1 MVAAHP
7 KKGICMC
14 YCVIDCHA
22 SRISAS
28 GLLLLLLLF
37 MFECSKPLH
46 TCRQDQPV
54 LAHSW
59 NASTPYCH
67 DQYSVR
73 KQNQIKSVSSAFLEV
88 LGGRKEHSANLGVF
102 DIWQGYYW
110 LSWLQKRNAGIKTLQ
125 SIRNTE
131 HGVLKVSI
139 LRLYCSNVASRGIF
153 CTQVDTVQAKKASK
167 L

>member
-1 MVAAHP
+1 MFHLIQAWLLRTLHIIMVAAHP

-59 NASTPYCH
+59 NAST
-67 DQYSVR
+67 YSVLSWSILC
-73 KQNQIKSVSSAFLEV
+73 KEANQIKSVSSAFLEV
-88 LGGRKEHSANLGVF
+88 LDGRKEHSANLGVF

-110 LSWLQKRNAGIKTLQ
+110 VSWLQKRNAGIKGHY
-125 SIRNTE
+125 S
-131 HGVLKVSI
+131 HYGI
-139 LRLYCSNVASRGIF
+139 LSMEY
-153 CTQVDTVQAKKASK
+153 
-167 L
+167 